1 MLENIAFPTPGFS
14 DAPMIAIECG
24 ARKLIF
30 DGMGLK
36 EEEDVED
43 KEDGEELP
51 VTNGIEKLCN
61 GTYKCLYTQ
70 LILWK
75 IKESLLI

>member
-1 MLENIAFPTPGFS
+1 
-14 DAPMIAIECG
+14 
-24 ARKLIF
+24 
-30 DGMGLK
+30 MGLK

-61 GTYKCLYTQ
+61 GTYKCLYTTQ
-70 LILWK
+70 LNSMENK
-75 IKESLLI
+75 RKPLI